1 AESRQ
6 ETARHGANHED
17 DRVREHGPVKDRVG
31 EYAAV
36 VRESDEG
43 LLWVEEAPAPEAR
56 VGADQDG
63 DNLERDQDRER
74 GQDEHEHEALA
85 RAEPPSGALHARRAG
100 AAAQVRAAISLVC
113 LAPSSSVA
121 LMFSR
126 GAIDLNFAR
135 GPMMN
140 CVTLILPATLDCLG
154 SLNFP

>member
-1 AESRQ
+1 MSKTRNASI
-6 ETARHGANHED
+6 ARTTMHTISTGLSSGSEMF
-17 DRVREHGPVKDRVG
+17 REHGPVKDRVG
-31 EYAAV
+31 EDAAV
-36 VRESDEG
+36 VREPDEG

-63 DNLERDQDRER
+63 DNLERNQDRER

-126 GAIDLNFAR
+126 GPVTAR
-135 GPMMN
+135 
-140 CVTLILPATLDCLG
+140 TR
-154 SLNFP
+154 